1 MLTFIKRYFWNKAIM
16 EKIYTLYI
24 HKREFIYE
32 EKLMTHVSTIQNNSQ
47 TYTIEDLQTAIN
59 NGTIDTDDV
68 TDVSVFSASADSTA
82 CTDGSDDG
90 KLGIGETI
98 GSVFKGAVSGVVN
111 GIKGMFT
118 DEDGNFSLGQTLKT
132 AATAAACFI
141 PGVGPVI
148 AAGLCTVGVVKGATG
163 VVSGVAS
170 AVTADTD
177 AEAKA
182 ALEQVGS
189 SGVTLGV
196 SAVGLKAS
204 AGAIKTNLSNAGVD
218 TSSISSALK
227 GITKSGGESAS
238 SIGGTVKNVANNLTG
253 NYYSSVWSQTEG
265 TTLSRIGQTA
275 KQTTVDT
282 GANIV
287 ATAKAVKEKATET
300 YNKATGK
307 TGTVESLPEGATQV
321 EGTDTYKVE
330 TTKNGKT
337 TTKTYTKNAEGKW
350 DYTTDTTTTSSVTNK
365 NTGETT
371 KTVKNSDGSSTKTVT
386 DKSGNVVEEV
396 KVKADGSTVKTVTD
410 STTGDVTTTTTAA
423 DGTTTTTV
431 RDSYGYEKS
440 SSTTSSAGGSKTTTA
455 DFNATELATEYNLT
469 SEQITTLKNGG
480 TVTAKNGTTLTTSA
494 ADDMASVTIQTKANA
509 VSKATSALNDWASS
523 INAGEYGTYTVGD
536 ETYSTF
542 STANAKNAAWATAS
556 TLASDASDD
565 AKKAV
570 STASTTYATVNTQTG
585 VEYDLS
591 DYTIMSEEEV
601 DEKYA
606 QIMNQAYML

>member
-1 MLTFIKRYFWNKAIM
+1 MK
-16 EKIYTLYI
+16 KIYTLYI

-98 GSVFKGAVSGVVN
+98 GSVFKGAVSGIVN

-118 DEDGNFSLGQTLKT
+118 DENGNFSLGQTLKT
-132 AATAAACFI
+132 AATTAACFI

-204 AGAIKTNLSNAGVD
+204 AGAVKTNLTNAGVD
-218 TSSISSALK
+218 TSSIGSTLK
-227 GITKSGGESAS
+227 SITKSGGESAS

-287 ATAKAVKEKATET
+287 ATAKAVKEKATEK

-337 TTKTYTKNAEGKW
+337 TTKTYTQNAEGKW
-350 DYTTDTTTTSSVTNK
+350 DYTTDTTTAV
-365 NTGETT
+365 TGENTAKTT
-371 KTVKNSDGSSTKTVT
+371 KTSNKSTEY
-386 DKSGNVVEEV
+386 S
-396 KVKADGSTVKTVTD
+396 
-410 STTGDVTTTTTAA
+410 A
-423 DGTTTTTV
+423 DGTQKT
-431 RDSYGYEKS
+431 
-440 SSTTSSAGGSKTTTA
+440 TTSSSKVKTTDGTA
-455 DFNATELATEYNLT
+455 DLTSTAKKYNLT
-469 SEQITTLKNGG
+469 DAQVSELQNGG
-480 TVTAKNGTTLTTSA
+480 TVTAKSGTSETTLTLDGETLNVSTTS
-494 ADDMASVTIQTKANA
+494 SVSGLEQKFNTYKTT
-509 VSKATSALNDWASS
+509 ATDWASS

-606 QIMNQAYML
+606 QIMSQAYML